1 MELEI
6 DIKMTANALYDYLL
20 FHMYSSFQ
28 GILGAVAGAF
38 LLLLFFMGYGPIYLI
53 AGLVVEAY
61 LPYTLFLRSRKQF
74 LASSAFREPLHYV
87 FTDAGMSVE
96 QGEIKEEIEW
106 DLMVKAVSTPSSIII
121 YTSRVNASI
130 FPKKDLGDKKAMLI
144 EAIST
149 HMDPK
154 KVKIRG

>member
-1 MELEI
+1 MSLEL

-20 FHMYSSFQ
+20 YHIYNSFQ
-28 GILGAVAGAF
+28 GILGAVAGVFMIIVFTMGNSVVF
-38 LLLLFFMGYGPIYLI
+38 LIGG
-53 AGLVVEAY
+53 VVVLGY

-74 LASSAFREPLHYV
+74 LENPAFRQPLHYM
-87 FTDAGMSVE
+87 FDDEGMHVTQGDNTESVDWE
-96 QGEIKEEIEW
+96 H
-106 DLMVKAVSTPSSIII
+106 MVKAVSTPSSIIL

-130 FPKKDLGDKKAMLI
+130 FPKKDLKDKKALLI
-144 EAIST
+144 EVIST